1 MEVGGHGRFTS
12 GKERKQKAVLTQ
24 QPVRT
29 IWKRENSF
37 DPTAIPTAD
46 RPARK
51 HSRDI
56 HYATPAPSLSVRSR
70 DRIPVGGAIFYV
82 PAQTSQPANYYRIF
96 PGSKTVG
103 A

>member
-70 DRIPVGGAIFYV
+70 DRIPVGGGDILRAR
-82 PAQTSQPANYYRIF
+82 PDQPTGQLLPDLSR
-96 PGSKTVG
+96 K
-103 A
+103 